1 MFKQTK
7 GHFELCGDP
16 YDWLEKKEGGKR
28 EGGGTTNY
36 TTNLNKY
43 SIYLFMQTAS

>member
-1 MFKQTK
+1 MMFKQTK

-16 YDWLEKKEGGKR
+16 YDWLEKKKEEKGR
-28 EGGGTTNY
+28 GGTTNY
-36 TTNLNKY
+36 TTNLNEY